1 MQHRL
6 GKLLESII
14 EEIADSADVSV
25 HNDQIRQR
33 LADKGYKKTEIEA
46 ALRMVHAVSAPVAA
60 DPDSAERK
68 RAAAGKP
75 RSVYR
80 VLSPWERA
88 KLTAD
93 AHEELLR
100 LDRTGLLLPEER
112 EAVIDRA
119 MDVEG
124 RVDGQE
130 IRALVAWTILP
141 SRDINRH
148 RILLELIDDSDP
160 EELPVH

>member
-14 EEIADSADVSV
+14 EEIADSPDVSV

-33 LADKGYKKTEIEA
+33 LAKKGYRKTEIDA
-46 ALRMVHAVSAPVAA
+46 ALRMVHAASAPVVSDR
-60 DPDSAERK
+60 DPAEHK
-68 RAAAGKP
+68 RAATERP

-88 KLTAD
+88 KLTPD
-93 AHEELLR
+93 GHQELLR
-100 LDRTGLLLPEER
+100 LDRTGLLLPKER
-112 EAVIDRA
+112 ESVLDRV
-119 MDVEG
+119 MEVEG
-124 RVDGQE
+124 RVDEHE

-141 SRDINRH
+141 SRDVSRH
-148 RILLELIDDSDP
+148 RILLELIDETDS